1 MAFKITRRN
10 WLRSSAMIAAGSVIP
25 IQSWANGI
33 TLPEGTSPTGE
44 IEPDLNSFSDFDN
57 PNGLRIR
64 LNANENPYGPSDKA
78 KMALRE
84 VIDTSFR
91 YPFAE
96 TKELKSMIAEKF
108 GLTSEHVALGGG
120 STEILTMAGMA
131 FGLQNGSVISAFP
144 TFRTLLDTARR
155 FDCEWI
161 QVPLDENF
169 THDLAEIA
177 DAIQPNTRLIY
188 ICNPNNP
195 TGTLLSPDDL
205 QKFCIETATRVPVFI
220 DEAYTEFLD
229 DPQKNSVIPLIHDG
243 HDIIVAKTFSKIYG
257 MAGLR
262 VGFALGS
269 PERIKQLEK
278 YGVSL
283 SIISKTSVEA
293 AKACFGDTGFEIFC
307 KKKNKE
313 ARDYTYQAI
322 NEAGY
327 SMYIPSHASF
337 IMFPINMEGKTF
349 LTKME
354 KRGVGVR
361 AWQFNDRYWCRVSM
375 GTLEDMKGFGE
386 ILKEIS

>member
-33 TLPEGTSPTGE
+33 TIPKGTSPTGE
-44 IEPDLNSFSDFDN
+44 IEPDLNSFNDFEN
-57 PNGLRIR
+57 PNQLRIR
-64 LNANENPYGPSDKA
+64 LNANENPYGPSDNA
-78 KMALRE
+78 KMALRQA
-84 VIDTSFR
+84 IDTSFR
-91 YPFAE
+91 YPFTE
-96 TKELKSMIAEKF
+96 TKELKSMIAEKY
-108 GLTSEHVALGGG
+108 GLTPEHVALGGG

-161 QVPLDENF
+161 QVPLDENYK
-169 THDLAEIA
+169 HDLAAIK
-177 DAIQPNTRLIY
+177 DAVQPNTRLVY

-195 TGTLLSPDDL
+195 TGTLLTPDDL
-205 QKFCIETATRVPVFI
+205 QNFCIETAARVPVFI

-229 DPQKNSVIPLIHDG
+229 DPQKNSVIPLIHNG
-243 HDIIVAKTFSKIYG
+243 VDIIVAKTFSKIYG

-262 VGFALGS
+262 VGYALGS
-269 PERIKQLEK
+269 PERIKLLEK

-283 SIISKTSVEA
+283 SIITKTSVEA
-293 AKACFGDTGFEIFC
+293 AKACLGDSGFENFC
-307 KKKNKE
+307 RNKNKE
-313 ARDYTYQAI
+313 ARDLTYRVI
-322 NEAGY
+322 KEAGY
-327 SMYIPSHASF
+327 SMYIPSYTSF
-337 IMFPINMEGKTF
+337 VMFPINMEGKSF

-361 AWQFNDRYWCRVSM
+361 AWQFNDRYWCRVSI